1 MPIRFVNAHGFADV
15 ANGFVVAALII
26 AFLYVGGAIIEPL
39 VIAGLLSFILAPVM
53 RRLRTVGIPKGIAAI
68 FSVALTLAII
78 GVLGTTLVLQVRQ
91 LAEELPTY
99 ETNLR
104 MKIKLVGGM
113 PGASGVLERASGT
126 LRDLQEEL
134 SSAEN
139 AKSQRTTTRPDSS
152 RPLPV
157 EIHQPEPQG
166 FESIANLVRP
176 LLSPLA
182 TSALV
187 ILFLLFILLQRE
199 DIRDRFLRLA
209 GTGDLQRSTAALDDA
224 ATRLGR
230 FFLMQLLLNTGF
242 GIVIAAALFAI
253 GVPNAILWGILAGVM
268 RFVPFIG
275 PIIAAFFPIVVAAA
289 ADPGWS
295 MPLMTAALFLL
306 AEPAAGQIVEPLV
319 YGPRTGLSPVAV
331 VLSTLFWTLLWGPV
345 GLLLATPLTVC
356 LVVLGKHIEA
366 LKFIDVLL
374 GDDPPL
380 LAEECFYQRVLSGDA
395 TDAAEQAED
404 QLKTLSLSAYYDDV
418 AMKALIL
425 AQADAAE
432 GKLSDE
438 RQHKI
443 QSTIN
448 EIIDDLSDY
457 DDQKPSDAPAATE
470 DEEVITTPAA
480 RTTDARKVLCIATR
494 SALDGA
500 AASMLVQILERR
512 GLAAALQPTALAG
525 AGPGVPAEVRDA
537 TLVCLSYFGAASR
550 PARSLPYSPS

>member
-1 MPIRFVNAHGFADV
+1 
-15 ANGFVVAALII
+15 
-26 AFLYVGGAIIEPL
+26 
-39 VIAGLLSFILAPVM
+39 
-53 RRLRTVGIPKGIAAI
+53 
-68 FSVALTLAII
+68 
-78 GVLGTTLVLQVRQ
+78 
-91 LAEELPTY
+91 
-99 ETNLR
+99 
-104 MKIKLVGGM
+104 
-113 PGASGVLERASGT
+113 
-126 LRDLQEEL
+126 
-134 SSAEN
+134 
-139 AKSQRTTTRPDSS
+139 
-152 RPLPV
+152 
-157 EIHQPEPQG
+157 
-166 FESIANLVRP
+166 
-176 LLSPLA
+176 
-182 TSALV
+182 
-187 ILFLLFILLQRE
+187 
-199 DIRDRFLRLA
+199 
-209 GTGDLQRSTAALDDA
+209 
-224 ATRLGR
+224 
-230 FFLMQLLLNTGF
+230 
-242 GIVIAAALFAI
+242 
-253 GVPNAILWGILAGVM
+253 
-268 RFVPFIG
+268 
-275 PIIAAFFPIVVAAA
+275 
-289 ADPGWS
+289 
-295 MPLMTAALFLL
+295 
-306 AEPAAGQIVEPLV
+306 
-319 YGPRTGLSPVAV
+319 
-331 VLSTLFWTLLWGPV
+331 
-345 GLLLATPLTVC
+345 LTVC